1 MRKEMI
7 SGFAD
12 EICDNFIEQ
21 LETLNEL
28 GIQYIC
34 LRAIDGKS
42 IVTYTEEAAKN
53 YILPTLNK
61 YGIKVSSLGSPI
73 GKIDIDDDAAYERQ
87 LAELETLCKIAN
99 VLDCKY
105 IRLFSFWMPKG
116 EDPEQ
121 YRDTVITKMAK
132 FIEICDKYGVVAMH
146 ENEKDIYGDTG
157 ARCKTIHDAF
167 AGTTLRAA
175 YDFANY
181 VQCDEDTME
190 CYELLKDYVDYIH
203 IKDACYASK
212 EVVLFGTGDGKV
224 RDVLRKFKAAG
235 YDGFLTMEP
244 HLRLFSSLASLEADD
259 STVQKLKE
267 SAFSD
272 GKSAYTA
279 QYRALCAVIDEIA

>member
-28 GIQYIC
+28 GIKYIC

-42 IVTYTEEAAKN
+42 IIKYTEEDAKS
-53 YILPTLNK
+53 YISPTLEK

-73 GKIDIDDDAAYERQ
+73 GKIHIDDEDAYARQ
-87 LAELETLCKIAN
+87 LNELETLCKIAN
-99 VLDCKY
+99 ILDCKY

-116 EDPEQ
+116 EDPAK
-121 YRDTVITKMAK
+121 YRDIVINKMAK
-132 FIEICDKYGVVAMH
+132 FIEICDKYGVVPMH

-157 ARCKTIHDAF
+157 ARCKIIHDAF
-167 AGTTLRAA
+167 KNTSLRAA
-175 YDFANY
+175 YDFANF

-190 CYELLKDYVDYIH
+190 CYELLKNYVEYLH

-224 RDVLRKFKAAG
+224 REILRLFKESG

-259 STVQKLKE
+259 STIQQLKA

-279 QYRALCAVIDEIA
+279 QYHALCGVIDEL

>member
-42 IVTYTEEAAKN
+42 IVKFTEEDAKN

-73 GKIDIDDDAAYERQ
+73 GKIDVDDEEALARQ
-87 LAELETLCKIAN
+87 LSELETLCKIAN
-99 VLDCKY
+99 VLDCKF

-116 EDPEQ
+116 EDPEK
-121 YRDTVITKMAK
+121 YRDVVLAKMSK
-132 FIEICDKYGVVAMH
+132 FIEICDKYGVIAMH

-157 ARCKTIHDAF
+157 ARCKVIHDAF
-167 AGTTLRAA
+167 KNTSLRAA
-175 YDFANY
+175 YDFANFI
-181 VQCDEDTME
+181 QCGEDTME
-190 CYELLKDYVDYIH
+190 CYELLKEYVDYIH
-203 IKDACYASK
+203 IKDACYATK

-224 RDVLRKFKAAG
+224 REVLSKFKAAG

-244 HLRLFSSLASLEADD
+244 HLRLFSSLANLEADD
-259 STVQKLKE
+259 STMEQLKA

-279 QYRALCAVIDEIA
+279 QYKALCGVLEEIA